1 MKKLS
6 FLVYAWGTTILFAG
20 LIYWLATIPN
30 LDAGDEVTDE
40 LVKVIFKM
48 TLYSILF
55 ILVYRSI
62 IITLKSTVTR
72 LASWRS
78 KKEKTEDA
86 EFVLIIETLVVIIT
100 ALGTTLFSI
109 FEEYVQNFVDGRTA
123 DVKDVLISVMAI
135 LLTSIVVYSVP
146 VIGELEYAIRHSLQR
161 SSKKDSTDKT

>member
-6 FLVYAWGTTILFAG
+6 FLIYAWGTTFLFGA

-30 LDAGDEVTDE
+30 LDAGEEVTDE
-40 LVKVIFKM
+40 LVKVVFKM

-55 ILVYRSI
+55 ILTYRSI

-78 KKEKTEDA
+78 KKEKSEDA

-100 ALGTTLFSI
+100 ALGTTLFSV

-146 VIGELEYAIRHSLQR
+146 VIGELEYAIKHNFQK
-161 SSKKDSTDKT
+161 SKKESTE